1 MENTQIVRAF
11 MKHLDEFMEDML
23 RVYPD
28 NKDILRGKLY
38 FNTIRKANPSKMVK
52 AWKNNLAI
60 PFEKELANINNE
72 TIELILSIN
81 YEKQIGVAKESL
93 NVKDAASL
101 VERMKDLLK
110 VAREES
116 EDNALKALTYIVNL
130 CKISKLYN

>member
-60 PFEKELANINNE
+60 PFEKELANVDNK
-72 TIELILSIN
+72 TVDLILNIN

-116 EDNALKALTYIVNL
+116 EDNALKALAATFA
-130 CKISKLYN
+130 